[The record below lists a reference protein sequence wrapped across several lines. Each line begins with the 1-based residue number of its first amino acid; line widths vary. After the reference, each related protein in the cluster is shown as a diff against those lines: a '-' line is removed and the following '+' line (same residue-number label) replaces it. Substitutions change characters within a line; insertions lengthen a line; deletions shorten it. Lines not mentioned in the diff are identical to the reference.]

1 MSVSLAELQR
11 RMQDSILKR
20 NTNTLPHVKQTPR
33 DTPEV
38 MFGVYQNA
46 YRLRLVEILG
56 NDHPRLKCFMGDED
70 FARMGGAYVDAHPSD
85 QPNAR
90 WFSRHLPEFLAKAW
104 PWSRKPELSDL
115 AILEKSLNDAF
126 DAPEAP
132 FLTQTGLAALDP
144 GRFGDAVFAIH
155 PSARR
160 FTVKTNVTS
169 IWSSMK
175 CDVRHPLA
183 EKLKEPMEILVWRQG
198 SSARFRMLG
207 AEEAMALDE
216 AGRGVPFGVLC
227 EMIAVM
233 DDPDSAALR
242 AASYLRGW
250 IEAEIISAVTYHE
263 K

>member
-1 MSVSLAELQR
+1 MSVSLADLQR

-20 NTNTLPHVKQTPR
+20 NCGTLPHMKQTPR
-33 DTPEV
+33 DTPET

-46 YRLRLVEILG
+46 YKLRLVEILG
-56 NDHPRLKCFMGDED
+56 SDHPKLKCFMGDEG
-70 FARMGGAYVDAHPSD
+70 FARMANAYADAHPSD

-90 WFSRHLPEFLAKAW
+90 WFSRHLPEFLGKTW
-104 PWSRKPELSDL
+104 PWSNKPEIADL
-115 AILEKSLNDAF
+115 ALLEKSLNDAF

-132 FLTQTGLAALDP
+132 FVNQAGLAALDP
-144 GRFGDAVFAIH
+144 ARFGDAVFGIH

-160 FTVKTNVTS
+160 FAVKTNVTS
-169 IWSSMK
+169 IWSSMR
-175 CDVRHPLA
+175 CDVRHPSA
-183 EKLKEPMEILVWRQG
+183 EKLKAPMEILVWRQG
-198 SSARFRMLG
+198 SAARFRMLG

-216 AGRGVPFGVLC
+216 AANGVPFGVLC

-233 DDPDSAALR
+233 EDPDNAAMR

-250 IEAEIISAVTYHE
+250 IEAEIISKVSFAG